1 MREKLMTSLIAAAV
15 LVGSLAYGYDE
26 GGSSPHTT
34 KFGEGAGANNT
45 ESGYYNAFTGYQ
57 SGYNNT
63 SGDHN
68 VFTGYQSGYN
78 NTGGSYNVFTGH
90 KSGYSNT
97 SGLSNT
103 FSGHESGYSNMSG
116 NYNVFIGY
124 LSGHEN
130 TTGKK
135 NVFTGSNS
143 GYYNT
148 SGYYNVFTGY
158 LSGNKNTTGHSN
170 TFIGFQSGS
179 NADVNNSIFLGCQA
193 GRYATRENTL
203 YIANSDTD
211 KPLIYG
217 EFDTG
222 LVKVNGRLQ
231 STRKMTALY
240 KGQSN
245 KDLLTMQELRVNN
258 TKTGK
263 RSDVSLKLSN
273 VKAGFSWNLRTQEG
287 SQGVMLSKSE
297 SGANE
302 MKLYNST
309 PDDGTSVILE
319 LANGAYC
326 DGVWHDTSSRSMKKD
341 IKDLDAKAAM
351 EAFRKLRPVTYAY
364 KANPADPKVG
374 FIAEEVPELVA
385 DPGRKSLSPMD
396 MVALLT
402 KVVQGQEKTLDKTR
416 AELKK
421 KDVEMAAMKAEIEK
435 LKKMKESIARLE
447 SLLTNLA
454 LKTAPESARLSSRER

>member
-1 MREKLMTSLIAAAV
+1 MKRKLTSSMIAAA
-15 LVGSLAYGYDE
+15 LLMGNAAYGYDE
-26 GGSSPHTT
+26 GATSPNTV
-34 KFGEGAGANNT
+34 KFGYQAGASNSSGLYNT
-45 ESGYYNAFTGYQ
+45 FIGYQ
-57 SGYNNT
+57 SGRYNST
-63 SGDHN
+63 
-68 VFTGYQSGYN
+68 
-78 NTGGSYNVFTGH
+78 
-90 KSGYSNT
+90 
-97 SGLSNT
+97 
-103 FSGHESGYSNMSG
+103 G
-116 NYNVFIGY
+116 NYNTFLGY
-124 LSGHEN
+124 GSGTN
-130 TTGKK
+130 
-135 NVFTGSNS
+135 NNGSCC
-143 GYYNT
+143 
-148 SGYYNVFTGY
+148 
-158 LSGNKNTTGHSN
+158 N
-170 TFIGFQSGS
+170 TFIGFQSGRYNTTGAS
-179 NADVNNSIFLGCQA
+179 NTFIGYQSGAFGVNTGYNNTYIGFQSGYHADANNSVFLGFKS
-193 GRYATRENTL
+193 GYNATRENIL

-211 KPLIYG
+211 NPLIYG

-454 LKTAPESARLSSRER
+454 MKTVPESARLSSREQ